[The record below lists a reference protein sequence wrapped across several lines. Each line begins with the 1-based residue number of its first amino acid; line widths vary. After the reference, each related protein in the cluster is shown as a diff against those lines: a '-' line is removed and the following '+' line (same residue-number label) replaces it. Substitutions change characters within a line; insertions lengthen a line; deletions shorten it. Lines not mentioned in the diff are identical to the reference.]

1 MVGVVRHS
9 HTHSKSTHTQLV
21 QGKEEESEWGVYV
34 ESITTAHTVAVL
46 VSSKSST
53 GVVSLNEKARG
64 LVVSRRKQQKGGPL
78 TVSVWWRH
86 HAVPNE
92 EP

>member
-64 LVVSRRKQQKGGPL
+64 ARSEQK
-78 TVSVWWRH
+78 
-86 HAVPNE
+86 AE
-92 EP
+92 EGWFPYRASI